1 MKDKNK
7 DLSDVSDLN
16 VYIYRDGGLGDSLTI
31 LPAVKKLY
39 ESMGGKKK
47 FTLITNDS
55 AHKFNKINS
64 YEILKYSGFF
74 ENVLYFD
81 DGKLSSKVNLLK
93 DIKKSKT
100 GKILYYFGY
109 TDIPLGRA
117 LKKTLLHLSF
127 FKLCGFKKVIGWRQ
141 SITDNKKNKE
151 NGGVESEYSRYLRI
165 VGAAD
170 IAAATGTAAAEGK
183 NGNTNQNNEIF
194 LNLDYAKPG
203 ADKLIMDFDINADG
217 RYVSI
222 GIGGLYEV
230 NRYFNKRYGEV
241 IKMIAGKFKDIG
253 FVLIGGAN
261 DFEDGE
267 KIKRGLPEELNK
279 KVANI
284 CGKSSIIES
293 AYIMGNGLLYI
304 GNDNGTTHLAAMSGC
319 PVAAVF
325 SAREKK
331 EKYFPYGK
339 NNIVIRKN
347 IECENCGLK
356 ICAEKNTKCV
366 DAITAE
372 EVFAAALKL
381 IRV

>member
-7 DLSDVSDLN
+7 DVS

-47 FTLITNDS
+47 FTLITNGS
-55 AHKFNKINS
+55 AHKFNKIDS
-64 YEILKYSGFF
+64 YDILKYSGFF

-117 LKKTLLHLSF
+117 LKKTFLHLSF
-127 FKLCGFKKVIGWRQ
+127 FKLCGFKEVIGWRQ
-141 SITDNKKNKE
+141 SIRDNKKNKE
-151 NGGVESEYSRYLRI
+151 SGGVESEYRRYLRI
-165 VGAAD
+165 VGAAGD
-170 IAAATGTAAAEGK
+170 ACAGESDNIIE
-183 NGNTNQNNEIF
+183 NNEIF
-194 LNLDYAKPG
+194 LNFDYAKPG
-203 ADKLIMDFDINADG
+203 ADKLLRDFNINADD

-293 AYIMGNGLLYI
+293 AYVMGNGLLYI

-347 IECENCGLK
+347 AECENCGLK

-366 DAITAE
+366 DAVTAE

-381 IRV
+381 IRS